1 MTLTE
6 QIAAQAKVL
15 LRDLEEKDYE
25 MLNLLCRSAEVS
37 LKAKLRQ
44 DIRIQDC
51 IADFI
56 AAASLFAVAA
66 MSELDEAAQMEQIT
80 AGDLTMR
87 RKSENAAGC
96 CLRYQAEMMMQP
108 YMRDAFVFQGV

>member
-15 LRDLEEKDYE
+15 LRDLEEKDYA
-25 MLNLLCRSAEVS
+25 MLEILCRSAEVS
-37 LKAKLRQ
+37 LKAKLR
-44 DIRIQDC
+44 DGVAVEDC
-51 IADFI
+51 IADFV

-66 MSELDEAAQMEQIT
+66 MSELDEEGQLEQIT

-87 RKSENAAGC
+87 RKSGNAAGC
-96 CLRYQAEMMMQP
+96 CLRYQAELMMLP
-108 YMRDAFVFQGV
+108 YMRDAFAFVGV